1 MTDKQKPGVLLRYSS
16 EHARDALSQWL
27 EPDFRILPCASD
39 EEAVAA
45 LSDPDQRLTA
55 LILLDLP
62 PVDPEPH
69 RLLVRAR
76 DQHPGLL
83 KILIG
88 DSIGLHT
95 LTALLD
101 EGLVDRCFEHPVDPD
116 LLRSHLLTA
125 ALLRHERTSNDHQTD
140 QPQGAPPAVLI
151 VDDETTATKYL
162 SRRLNRMQTSFRV
175 LCADSAEQ
183 ALKLIEDRHNG
194 IAVVM
199 TDQRMPGL
207 QGKELLDQL
216 KLSRPDI
223 VRILTS
229 AYGEVGVALD
239 AVNEGGIFRYQT
251 KPWQADR
258 LLPVFHEA
266 LDQHQAIEEAQRS
279 RASETTQT
287 FRSIVG
293 QRVEALQSTL
303 GPLVDE
309 LAGGPA
315 TRDFLDTLSAIE
327 TLPPNGSHLRASQET
342 PLERRL
348 VTDIKDST
356 ERATAGLSAGQEV
369 PQWPDTA
376 RFEDLWRQTAGISEE
391 PDNEAPMNATDLLL
405 RSLATLF
412 RASGL
417 HPDALH
423 IHTGI
428 PGQRIT
434 LTTAEPL
441 RIYTHLLAPLTR
453 LSTPLLD
460 QQCALLMTHLA
471 TRKLSGELTVRGSR
485 QSCYL
490 TITLPVRSA
499 TGEHQ

>member
-1 MTDKQKPGVLLRYSS
+1 M
-16 EHARDALSQWL
+16 
-27 EPDFRILPCASD
+27 
-39 EEAVAA
+39 AA
-45 LSDPDQRLTA
+45 LSDPEQRLTA

-62 PVDPEPH
+62 PGDPDAHP
-69 RLLVRAR
+69 LLVRAR

-83 KILIG
+83 KILVG
-88 DSIGLHT
+88 ESIGLPT

-101 EGLVDRCFEHPVDPD
+101 EGLVDRCFEHPINPD
-116 LLRSHLLTA
+116 QLRSHLLTA
-125 ALLRHERTSNDHQTD
+125 ILLPHERSWPAHQTN
-140 QPQGAPPAVLI
+140 QPQGGLPAVLI

-162 SRRLNRMQTSFRV
+162 SRRLNRMQSAFRV

-183 ALKLIEDRHNG
+183 ALELIEDPRNG

-258 LLPVFHEA
+258 LVPVFREA
-266 LDQHQAIEEAQRS
+266 LEQHRALEETRRS
-279 RASETTQT
+279 RASETTRA

-293 QRVEALQSTL
+293 QRLQSLQSTL
-303 GPLVDE
+303 EPLVDE

-315 TRDFLDTLSAIE
+315 TGHFLDTLSAIE
-327 TLPPNGSHLRASQET
+327 TLPPNSSHLRASQET
-342 PLERRL
+342 SLERRL
-348 VTDIKDST
+348 VTDIRDCT
-356 ERATAGLSAGQEV
+356 ERATAGLSPGPEL
-369 PQWPDTA
+369 PEWSDTA
-376 RFEDLWRQTAGISEE
+376 SLEDLWQQTTREGEE
-391 PDNEAPMNATDLLL
+391 PETGVPMNTTTLLL

-417 HPDALH
+417 HPDTLH
-423 IHTGI
+423 FGNDK
-428 PGQRIT
+428 PGPRIT
-434 LTTAEPL
+434 LTTTQPL

-453 LSTPLLD
+453 LSGPLVD
-460 QQCALLMTHLA
+460 QQCALLITHLA
-471 TRKLSGELTVRGSR
+471 TRKLSGELTARGGL
-485 QSCYL
+485 QSCQL
-490 TITLPVRSA
+490 TITLPVGSDMGRCP
-499 TGEHQ
+499 